1 MDFLNLEFRILKH
14 ESDIYK
20 LKFSS
25 DFLQD
30 SNKCFTFVKSIKNGN
45 FCPIS
50 TTMDT
55 KDRIKLIMEDQHMT
69 QQVFADFLQQ
79 APATLSSIFNGRTR
93 PTLNIVD
100 SIKKKIPDISIEW
113 LLYGTGEMYI
123 SHPSASS
130 DDISQESSDG
140 QELMLNFDSPTSG
153 SSNGRQIASPGVN
166 YQQGVRNTHPELVR
180 EELKIIE
187 KEPRRVTEIR
197 VYYDDQTYETFVPAK
212 K

>member
-1 MDFLNLEFRILKH
+1 M
-14 ESDIYK
+14 IYLCK
-20 LKFSS
+20 I
-25 DFLQD
+25 
-30 SNKCFTFVKSIKNGN
+30 IKNGY
-45 FCPIS
+45 FCPIL

-55 KDRIKLIMEDQHMT
+55 KDRIRLIMEDQHMT

-79 APATLSSIFNGRTR
+79 SPATLSSIFNGRTR

-100 SIKKKIPDISIEW
+100 SIKAKIPDISIEW
-113 LLYGTGEMYI
+113 LLYGMGEMYI

-140 QELMLNFDSPTSG
+140 QELMLNFDSPASG
-153 SSNGRQIASPGVN
+153 SSNGHQIASSGVN
-166 YQQGVRNTHPELVR
+166 YQQGVRNTHPELAR